1 MKLIK
6 KYTEIIDSPVHPI
19 TSEYLLNFSS
29 KLSPP
34 FEITKPMRKNRMP
47 RPKND
52 AIRKGIN
59 VKPVTPEAT
68 VNIL

>member
-1 MKLIK
+1 M
-6 KYTEIIDSPVHPI
+6 YAENIDNPVQPI
-19 TSEYLLNFSS
+19 TSEYFLNFFS

-34 FEITKPMRKNRMP
+34 FEIIKPMRKNRIP

-59 VKPVTPEAT
+59 VKPVNPEAT